1 MKTLSILI
9 TLALASCAH
18 QSIQK
23 VVMSDVIDEKGVS
36 TGMPNFV
43 LQKDLI
49 EKVQGSRAPASI
61 MSDEELAMSLEK
73 KPSLRR
79 LYFRV
84 VYKQWAELKR
94 LTGSQTELKFCP
106 QFHHDRVVID
116 EAKPTQSPHYV
127 LAPKPRT
134 EELAFYPEWLLTDHT
149 QSPVWLSSDVR
160 VGFEVHTQK
169 IFKELSEVC
178 ETGAS
183 DSYYRLENMV
193 TYRLKGKE
201 YMKALL
207 KIPSFSTMLLLT
219 TLQSAPQR
227 TLNRQDLDLLEEVNG
242 FQLQNYIVELRNQ
255 RQQLVIGALK

>member
-1 MKTLSILI
+1 MKHLLTLLLI
-9 TLALASCAH
+9 SSCAH
-18 QSIQK
+18 QTSPKLILGE
-23 VVMSDVIDEKGVS
+23 VIDEKGVS

-49 EKVQGSRAPASI
+49 EKAQSTRAPASV
-61 MSDEELAMSLEK
+61 MSDEELTQSLEK

-84 VYKQWAELKR
+84 VYKQWRELQA
-94 LTGSQTELKFCP
+94 LTGSARELKYCP
-106 QFHHDRVVID
+106 QFHHDRVVLD
-116 EAKPTQSPHYV
+116 ESHSPQPSHYV
-127 LAPKPRT
+127 LAAKPKS
-134 EELAFYPEWLLTDHT
+134 EELAFYPEWLLPD
-149 QSPVWLSSDVR
+149 QSQIPVWHSSNVSA
-160 VGFEVHTQK
+160 GFKLHTHK
-169 IFKELSEVC
+169 IFQELSEIC
-178 ETGAS
+178 ESGAS

>member
-1 MKTLSILI
+1 MKHLL
-9 TLALASCAH
+9 LLFVLASCAH
-18 QSIQK
+18 QAPRTLALSE
-23 VVMSDVIDEKGVS
+23 VIDEKGVS

-43 LQKDLI
+43 LEKELI
-49 EKVQGSRAPASI
+49 ERAQHSRAPASV
-61 MSDEELAMSLEK
+61 MSDEDLAQSLEK

-84 VYKQWAELKR
+84 VYQQWRELQKLSGTTQELKY
-94 LTGSQTELKFCP
+94 CP
-106 QFHHDRVVID
+106 QFHHDRVVLD
-116 EAKPTQSPHYV
+116 EARAPQPSHYV
-127 LAPKPRT
+127 LAAKPKS
-134 EELAFYPEWLLTDHT
+134 EELAFYPEWLLPDH
-149 QSPVWLSSDVR
+149 SREPVWLSSNVS
-160 VGFEVHTQK
+160 VGFEVHTTKMFQ
-169 IFKELSEVC
+169 ELSEIC
-178 ETGAS
+178 EAGAS

-207 KIPSFSTMLLLT
+207 KIPSFSTMLLLS

-255 RQQLVIGALK
+255 RQQLVIGAIK